1 MLAVIR
7 FTGSSLEAAGE
18 DVLAVLAGRPGFERG
33 SFARSSED
41 DSRWVLVTEWVNVG
55 AYRRA
60 IQAGDTRIAG
70 AALFA
75 CAADEPAGYDVL
87 VRRSS

>member
-7 FTGSSLEAAGE
+7 FTGSDLEAAGS
-18 DVLAVLAGRPGFERG
+18 DVLAVLAGRPGFSRG
-33 SFARSSED
+33 SFGRSAED
-41 DSRWVLVTEWVNVG
+41 PARWVLVTEWANVG

-70 AALFA
+70 ATLFA

-87 VRRSS
+87 SRA

>member
-7 FTGSSLEAAGE
+7 FVGAELSAAGE
-18 DVLAVLAGRPGFERG
+18 AVLDVLAARPGFERG
-33 SFARSSED
+33 SFAHSAED
-41 DSRWVLVTEWVNVG
+41 DSCWVLVTEWINVG

-87 VRRSS
+87 VRRG